1 MNPFIYIL
9 INQTSYW
16 MVNTAEGIARRKRR
30 IQVLKGTVSKF
41 LVTLQAEMTMPDSQ
55 RYCGRQ
61 CRFSMFK
68 IILL

>member
-30 IQVLKGTVSKF
+30 IQVLKGTVS
-41 LVTLQAEMTMPDSQ
+41 EI
-55 RYCGRQ
+55 
-61 CRFSMFK
+61 FSDPPG
-68 IILL
+68 